1 MTNHNIGRIV
11 VGCLAA
17 GLVVALALVAGPV
30 AGAQEH
36 VITGTV
42 LLAFASSWAL
52 LAVLSIR
59 WTTQPQRWAA
69 MPAGFMAV
77 AGAGLL
83 AFAPSGAVI
92 DALGWIWPP
101 VFLALLAGT
110 VVRVRKDLPGRTRFL
125 VVYPLLASTRL
136 CAVGGG
142 YQTVRASID
151 RRLDKAPGATDRRRR
166 PPASPELCRNRK
178 SDGHPRIRPRRDRRV
193 LGTGSRPRSPM
204 TRRVCVY
211 DRAGRGWS
219 DPSSV
224 AQDGIAVATDLHNL
238 LDRGHVPGPFVL
250 VGHSSGAQYVRIF
263 AGRYP
268 EQVAGMVL
276 LDGQPAEAF
285 EGLPI
290 FPLFYA
296 VFRRVSALLPSLAR
310 LGVGRLFYH
319 ADVGQLPANARSLR
333 DEFAE
338 LPTSLQQARSFQS
351 LGDRPLVVVT
361 AALDALAG
369 WLPLQDEMA
378 TLSTNSSHRV
388 VPYTHDA
395 LVTDQTAAQTSIDA
409 IRDVVHAVRFDR
421 SLEEIVVNAE
431 SRSLV
436 MPYVVGIVLS
446 VGVAVFARWVGFDRD
461 RAFYPTVLIVVAS
474 YYVLFAAMGGSIQAV
489 VVESVVMTAV
499 RDRGRCRI
507 QVEHMDRR
515 CVRWLAMAFRTPFTA
530 TSSRTLGC
538 PPGGRHGVSRTTSEP
553 RALSPGS

>member
-1 MTNHNIGRIV
+1 MNIHNLGQIV
-11 VGCLAA
+11 VGSLLGGLA
-17 GLVVALALVAGPV
+17 VALALVAGPV

-52 LAVLSIR
+52 LATLSVL
-59 WTTQPQRWAA
+59 WTRQPQRWAA
-69 MPAGFMAV
+69 IPAGFMAV

-83 AFAPSGAVI
+83 AFAPSGSVI

-101 VFLALLAGT
+101 VFLLLIGGT
-110 VVRVRKDLPGRTRFL
+110 VVRVRKNLAGRTRFL
-125 VVYPLLASTRL
+125 VVYPLLAAYAL

-151 RRLDKAPGATDRRRR
+151 RHLYKAPGQLIDVG
-166 PPASPELCRNRK
+166 
-178 SDGHPRIRPRRDRRV
+178 GHR
-193 LGTGSRPRSPM
+193 LHLSCAGTGSPTVILESGLGE
-204 TRRVCVY
+204 TGAYWESISTAVAHDTRVCVY

-219 DPSSV
+219 EPSSV

-268 EQVAGMVL
+268 EQVTGMVL

-290 FPLFYA
+290 FPAFYV
-296 VFRRVSALLPSLAR
+296 VFRRVFALLPSLAR

-319 ADVGQLPANARSLR
+319 ADVGHLPANARSLR

-338 LPTSLQQARSFQS
+338 LPTSLAQARSFQS

-361 AALDALAG
+361 AAVDAMAG

-388 VPYTHDA
+388 APYTHDA
-395 LVTDQTAAQTSIDA
+395 LITDRTAAQTSIDA
-409 IRDVVHAVRFDR
+409 IRDVVHAVRF
-421 SLEEIVVNAE
+421 
-431 SRSLV
+431 
-436 MPYVVGIVLS
+436 
-446 VGVAVFARWVGFDRD
+446 AV
-461 RAFYPTVLIVVAS
+461 PLK
-474 YYVLFAAMGGSIQAV
+474 M
-489 VVESVVMTAV
+489 
-499 RDRGRCRI
+499 
-507 QVEHMDRR
+507 
-515 CVRWLAMAFRTPFTA
+515 
-530 TSSRTLGC
+530 
-538 PPGGRHGVSRTTSEP
+538 
-553 RALSPGS
+553 